1 MEFYSIL
8 EKELNNLPGEAA
20 HLEMFP
26 KRAPASAIRAAKG
39 DYREAGVMVLF
50 HTDQDKKWITLTQ
63 RHNYKGAHGGQ
74 VSFPGGKME
83 EIDEDLLAAARRE
96 TREEVGI
103 DVPHILGELTSLY
116 IPVSN
121 FMVYPFVGYIDHRP
135 DYTREEK
142 EVLEVFN
149 MDAKAL
155 LDESILTL
163 NDVKTGNNLT
173 LKRVPSFLYNEKII
187 WGATALILNELKE
200 ILKRDSFRNVL

>member
-20 HLEMFP
+20 HLAMFP
-26 KRAPASAIRAAKG
+26 KRAPASAIRTQKN

-50 HTDQDKKWITLTQ
+50 HADENKKWITLTQ

-74 VSFPGGKME
+74 VSFPGGKIE
-83 EIDEDLLAAARRE
+83 PIDEDILAAARRE
-96 TREEVGI
+96 TREEVGV
-103 DVPHILGELTSLY
+103 DVPYILGELTSLY

-135 DYTREEK
+135 VYIKEEK
-142 EVLEVFN
+142 EVLEIFN
-149 MDAKAL
+149 MDASAL

-163 NDVKTGNNLT
+163 NDVKTGNNVV

-200 ILKRDSFRNVL
+200 ILKRDSFRNAL